1 VTRELSIRTQH
12 GALATIREERAV
24 ARRIRALEGQA
35 IERRAEDALR
45 RELASGRMKD
55 IKSLTKDALEAGGEI
70 ADVLADEVQ
79 ARPFFAR
86 ELADIASTGAR
97 GLKAGL
103 RGYVEE
109 GH

>member
-1 VTRELSIRTQH
+1 MSRELSTRPQPGT
-12 GALATIREERAV
+12 LATIREERAV
-24 ARRIRALEGQA
+24 ARRIRSLEAQA

-45 RELASGRMKD
+45 RELTSGRMKD

-70 ADVLADEVQ
+70 ADVLADEAQ

-97 GLKAGL
+97 GLKAEL
-103 RGYVEE
+103 RSYVE
-109 GH
+109 GS